1 VSNSTLAASS
11 AHAAPVFS
19 SRGADS
25 HSSLERRIAAEQALT
40 NLERAVQRLTERFF
54 APITLPRRTVP
65 RRSRRSA
72 WLPRD

>member
-1 VSNSTLAASS
+1 MSNSTLAASS
-11 AHAAPVFS
+11 APAAPVFS